1 MGGIL
6 CGIYMS
12 IEDES
17 KECSD
22 FEVGNWKLEEV
33 VVGEYVC
40 VCFLFPLVVLVFSW
54 WWWWW
59 CMFCCCWGGSDKQ
72 SG

>member
-1 MGGIL
+1 MADIL

-12 IEDES
+12 IEKGS

-33 VVGEYVC
+33 VVGECVC
-40 VCFLFPLVVLVFSW
+40 VCFLFPLVVLVFS
-54 WWWWW
+54 
-59 CMFCCCWGGSDKQ
+59 CC
-72 SG
+72 